1 MKHFTCA
8 FDVKDIPSLIEKALA
23 FKNNPALHSE
33 KGKGKTLGLVF
44 MNPSL
49 RTRLST
55 QKAAQLLGMN
65 TLSINAASEGW
76 ALEFNDVAMNGTT
89 VEHIREAAA
98 VLGEYCDIIG
108 VRSFPSLNDK
118 LKDDR
123 EDLLL
128 QWMRLSGKPILSLES
143 ATRHPLQ
150 SLADLVTIESLKK
163 TKRPKVVLSW
173 APHVKP
179 VPQAVA
185 NSFAE
190 WMQFSD
196 AEFVVA
202 SPEGMELNPEFTHHA
217 AVTNN
222 QQEALDG
229 ADFVYVKSWASW
241 KDYGQFYSG
250 GKDWLLNENKLKL
263 TNDAKI
269 MHCLPVR
276 RDVELASSILD
287 SEHSIV
293 IQQAANRVCAAQ
305 AVLDQLIE
313 TNYPAVSKNVLQK
326 ETV

>member
-8 FDVKDIPSLIEKALA
+8 YDVKDIPSLIDKALA
-23 FKNNPALHSE
+23 FKKNPALHSE

-65 TLSINAASEGW
+65 ILSVNAATEGW
-76 ALEFNDVAMNGTT
+76 ALEFNDTPMNGTT

-108 VRSFPSLNDK
+108 VRSFPSLIEK
-118 LKDDR
+118 SKDDR
-123 EDLLL
+123 EEILL
-128 QWMRLSGKPILSLES
+128 QWMRLSGKPVLSLES

-150 SLADLVTIESLKK
+150 SLADLITIEEYKK
-163 TKRPKVVLSW
+163 VKRPKVVLSW

-190 WMQFSD
+190 WMQFSE

-202 SPEGMELNPEFTHHA
+202 CPEGMELNPEFTQHA
-217 AVTNN
+217 QVTHN
-222 QQEALDG
+222 QNEALTN

-241 KDYGQFYSG
+241 NDYGKIFTG
-250 GKDWLLNENKLKL
+250 GQDWLLNEAKMKR
-263 TNDAKI
+263 TNAAKI

-276 RDVELASSILD
+276 RDVEIPSAILD
-287 SEHSIV
+287 SKNAIV
-293 IQQAANRVCAAQ
+293 IAQAANRVCAAQ

-313 TNYPAVSKNVLQK
+313 TNYPAVSKNIFQA
-326 ETV
+326 ETI